1 MVGSL
6 EKCRTWDEIKSQF
19 KNTEVDISLKLDGIS
34 VVLYYNEG
42 KLYQALTRGDG
53 ETGID
58 ITDKIHII
66 LKGNRYIDTS
76 FTGAIRGEIVM
87 AFDNFS
93 KFKELH
99 PEAKNP
105 RNSVAGIINGKEIS
119 R

>member
-1 MVGSL
+1 M
-6 EKCRTWDEIKSQF
+6 
-19 KNTEVDISLKLDGIS
+19 
-34 VVLYYNEG
+34 YYNEG